1 MRFNTALLHDG
12 ADLNE
17 THGATL
23 PPVYQT
29 SAFHHGS
36 AEEMA
41 AIFGHRA
48 PGYNY
53 TRVGNPSLAAFE
65 NRITRLEHGVSSI
78 AFSSGMAAISGAVLN
93 IAAAGDEIVA
103 SRGLY
108 GGTWYLFKDLRSL
121 GIATRFVDIIDRAA
135 VEAAITDKTRMIFAE
150 TIGNPSLEVTD
161 IPMLAEVA
169 KAHGIPLVIDNTAA
183 TAYLIRPLEQG
194 ADIVVNSTSKDVN
207 GSGSAISGV
216 LTDGG
221 SFNWRSPKFPEF
233 ADYAKYGKFA
243 FTAKLR
249 NGFARDLGGC
259 LAPMNAF
266 LNIIGL
272 ETLGL
277 RMKQAC
283 GNALAMAEWLRSN
296 HPELQVNYPGLPGT
310 RTHETAARIL
320 RNGFGAILTLR
331 AGSRERAFAIMN
343 RLRLVYRISNIGDS
357 RTLIIHPGST
367 LALENT
373 PEERESSGVYDDLL
387 RISLGIEDAEDL
399 IGDLRQAIEAE

>member
-12 ADLNE
+12 VDLKE
-17 THGATL
+17 TYGSTL

-41 AIFGHRA
+41 AVFGHRA

-53 TRVGNPSLAAFE
+53 TRVGNPTITAFE
-65 NRITRLEHGVSSI
+65 NRITRLEDGVASV
-78 AFSSGMAAISGAVLN
+78 AFASGMAAISNAILTIVSS
-93 IAAAGDEIVA
+93 GDEIVA

-108 GGTWYLFKDLRSL
+108 GGTYYLLKDLRSL
-121 GIATRFVDIIDRAA
+121 GIVTSFVDIIDRKA
-135 VEAAITDKTRMIFAE
+135 VESAITDKTKMIFAE

-161 IPMLAEVA
+161 IRMLSEVA

-183 TAYLIRPLEQG
+183 TAWLVRPINLG
-194 ADIVVNSTSKDVN
+194 ADIVINSTSKYVN

-221 SFNWRSPKFPEF
+221 KFNWKSPKFPSF
-233 ADYAKYGKFA
+233 AGFSKFGRFT
-243 FTAKLR
+243 FTARLR
-249 NGFARDLGGC
+249 SGFARDLGGC
-259 LAPMNAF
+259 LSPMNAF
-266 LNIIGL
+266 LNVIGL

-277 RMKQAC
+277 RMKKSC
-283 GNALAMAEWLRSN
+283 DNALALARWLQDN

-310 RTHETAARIL
+310 RTHDTAQSML
-320 RNGFGAILTLR
+320 SNGFGAILTLR
-331 AGSRERAFAIMN
+331 AGSREKAFSIMN
-343 RLRLVYRISNIGDS
+343 RLKLIYRISNIGDS

-367 LALENT
+367 LALDNT
-373 PEERESSGVYDDLL
+373 PEERENSGVYDDLL
-387 RISLGIEDAEDL
+387 RISLGIEDAED
-399 IGDLRQAIEAE
+399 IIDDLRQALEAD

>member
-135 VEAAITDKTRMIFAE
+135 VEAAC
-150 TIGNPSLEVTD
+150 
-161 IPMLAEVA
+161 
-169 KAHGIPLVIDNTAA
+169 
-183 TAYLIRPLEQG
+183 
-194 ADIVVNSTSKDVN
+194 
-207 GSGSAISGV
+207 GSGRRRRRI
-216 LTDGG
+216 
-221 SFNWRSPKFPEF
+221 RSILFRAYPDP
-233 ADYAKYGKFA
+233 D
-243 FTAKLR
+243 
-249 NGFARDLGGC
+249 
-259 LAPMNAF
+259 
-266 LNIIGL
+266 
-272 ETLGL
+272 
-277 RMKQAC
+277 RMVFR
-283 GNALAMAEWLRSN
+283 GRLLLS
-296 HPELQVNYPGLPGT
+296 
-310 RTHETAARIL
+310 AAR
-320 RNGFGAILTLR
+320 R
-331 AGSRERAFAIMN
+331 
-343 RLRLVYRISNIGDS
+343 
-357 RTLIIHPGST
+357 
-367 LALENT
+367 
-373 PEERESSGVYDDLL
+373 
-387 RISLGIEDAEDL
+387 
-399 IGDLRQAIEAE
+399 

>member
-12 ADLNE
+12 VDLKE
-17 THGATL
+17 KYGATL

-41 AIFGHRA
+41 AIFEHRA

-53 TRVGNPSLAAFE
+53 TRVGNPTVTAFE
-65 NRITRLEHGVSSI
+65 NRITKLEGGTASV
-78 AFSSGMAAISGAVLN
+78 AFASGMAAISNAILT
-93 IAAAGDEIVA
+93 IISSGDEIVA

-108 GGTWYLFKDLRSL
+108 GGTYYLLKDLRSL
-121 GIATRFVDIIDRAA
+121 GIVTSFVDITDRKT
-135 VEAAITDKTRMIFAE
+135 VEAAITEKTRLIFAE

-161 IPMLAEVA
+161 IRMLSEVA
-169 KAHGIPLVIDNTAA
+169 KTHGIPLVIDNTAA
-183 TAYLIRPLEQG
+183 TAWLVRPIDLG
-194 ADIVVNSTSKDVN
+194 ADIVINSTSKYVN

-221 SFNWRSPKFPEF
+221 KFNWKSPKFPAF
-233 ADYAKYGKFA
+233 SGFTKFGKFT

-249 NGFARDLGGC
+249 SGFARDLGGC
-259 LAPMNAF
+259 LSPMNAF

-277 RMKQAC
+277 RMKKSC
-283 GNALAMAEWLRSN
+283 DNALAVAQWLHCN

-310 RTHETAARIL
+310 KTHLTAKSIFN
-320 RNGFGAILTLR
+320 NGFGALLTLR
-331 AGSRERAFAIMN
+331 AGSREKAFGIMN
-343 RLRLVYRISNIGDS
+343 RLQLIYRISNIGDS

-367 LALENT
+367 LALDNT

-387 RISLGIEDAEDL
+387 RISLGIEDAED
-399 IGDLRQAIEAE
+399 IIDDLKQALDTD